1 MTRVRNNLMAL
12 HEPHKTIYALPY
24 KVGGV
29 CKSSVEK
36 VNNVSYKK
44 LNLHG
49 QTKGV
54 DQKVWGFDGLGL
66 NKIVK
71 VTTSWPF
78 GKSKH
83 GGWYDLESL

>member
-1 MTRVRNNLMAL
+1 MAL
-12 HEPHKTIYALPY
+12 HEPHKTLFTLPY

-36 VNNVSYKK
+36 FTMWAIKN

-54 DQKVWGFDGLGL
+54 AQKVWGFDGLGI

-71 VTTSWPF
+71 VSTSWPF

-83 GGWYDLESL
+83 GGWYDLKSL